1 MNDPALSKLSTD
13 YRAALCLH
21 DNDTEA
27 HALIAQQLGATAV
40 EMELSTLDLAK
51 IHDAALTELL
61 SSPSSPTSED
71 ITTSRASVFFN
82 EALTPIEK
90 THRSALDA
98 AADLHEIHTDLDQR
112 TKDLAASQREVI
124 REKKERKKAE
134 LALRSSEETAA
145 ELIAESRMLEE
156 ELREMTRQTLSATEA
171 DRERMSLHLQD
182 EIAQAML
189 GIHVRLLAL
198 KKAVSISHEDIAEQI
213 TTTERLIAQ
222 SVKMISSFANALD
235 RNHEN

>member
-1 MNDPALSKLSTD
+1 MNDPALSKLSAD

-27 HALIAQQLGATAV
+27 HALTAQQLGATAV

-98 AADLHEIHTDLDQR
+98 AAELHEIHTDLDQR